1 MMNDDIIKTT
11 DFFSANKN
19 DKKREREKE
28 ATTMSD

>member
-19 DKKREREKE
+19 DKKEREREKKRQQQ
-28 ATTMSD
+28 